1 MRSRRMLVGKL
12 RIGQSCL
19 ILRLFCF
26 VLFFGYFYWSVTALQ
41 SYVSFCCTVKCISYL
56 LCLAAQSC
64 LTLYDSMN
72 CSPPGFSVLGDSP
85 GKNTGV
91 GCHALLQGTFPTQG
105 LNPGLPNCR
114 RILYRLRH
122 QGICMHIS
130 HPSWTPL
137 SHPSGHSS
145 QGSSLSSIVILCTC
159 VLAQSLSCAL

>member
-12 RIGQSCL
+12 RLGQSCL

-41 SYVSFCCTVKCISYL
+41 SCVSFCCTVKCISYL

-91 GCHALLQGTFPTQG
+91 GCLAVLQGTFPTQG
-105 LNPGLPNCR
+105 LKPGLPHR
-114 RILYRLRH
+114 RWILYHLSHQGSPRILKWVA
-122 QGICMHIS
+122 M
-130 HPSWTPL
+130 PSSRGPSQPRNRIRVSYIYLHWQADSLPL
-137 SHPSGHSS
+137 APPG
-145 QGSSLSSIVILCTC
+145 LM
-159 VLAQSLSCAL
+159 